1 MTKERITKKTQ
12 SRFLTAAGLGIALFA
27 ASGEI
32 SAQDRVEDQVGS
44 VQTGKDYS
52 FAEVVTQSVT
62 GDVYS
67 D

>member
-1 MTKERITKKTQ
+1 MIKQRGTKRTQ
-12 SRFLTAAGLGIALFA
+12 SFFFIAAGFGIALLA

-32 SAQDRVEDQVGS
+32 SAQDNVGEQAAP

-52 FAEVVTQSVT
+52 FTEAVVESVT